1 MKNFINSLAKWQ
13 IIVLTIVI
21 MFIIVLSA
29 RWLVSFRFLGL
40 TSGVNREDYRAVAE
54 DFIKTSGFIAHEIG
68 KVTEISHIGK
78 GGATGKESY
87 NVYKVRGEETTGV
100 INLTLTRD
108 NEDRWFVTSADLSTG
123 GKVFTV
129 PIKRSEG
136 KKWQRFKLR

>member
-1 MKNFINSLAKWQ
+1 MKKFITSLAKWQ
-13 IIVLTIVI
+13 IVMLTIVI
-21 MFIIVLSA
+21 MVIIVLSA

-40 TSGVNREDYRAVAE
+40 TSEVNREDYRDVAE
-54 DFIKTSGFIAHEIG
+54 NFIKTSGFIAHEIG
-68 KVTEISHIGK
+68 KLTEISHIGK

-87 NVYKVRGEETTGV
+87 NVYKVRGDETSGV

-108 NEDRWFVTSADLSTG
+108 NEDKWFVTFADLSTG

-136 KKWQRFKLR
+136 EKWQRFKLK